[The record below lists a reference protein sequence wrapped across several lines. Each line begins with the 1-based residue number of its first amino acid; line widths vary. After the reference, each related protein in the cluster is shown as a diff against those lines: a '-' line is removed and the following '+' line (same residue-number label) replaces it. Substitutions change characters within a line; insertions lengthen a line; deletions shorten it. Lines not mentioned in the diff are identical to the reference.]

1 MKQMNALQRMQK
13 MDNIHKRMYAELKKG
28 NIEKAYKLQD
38 QYIKLANEA
47 FEKKYGKIICG

>member
-13 MDNIHKRMYAELKKG
+13 MDNIHKRIYAELKKG

-47 FEKKYGKIICG
+47 FEKKYGKIICD